1 MRFTIFGLTLSSSWG
16 NGHATV
22 YRALLRALHRRGH
35 EITFFEK
42 DVEYYAFR
50 RDFNVCDF
58 CDLRLYRDW
67 DEVRPDALALT
78 AESDVVIIGSY
89 CPEGARIADEVLSLA
104 RPKKIFYDLDT
115 PVTLARFPVGQPD
128 YIRADQIAEFDL
140 VLSFTGGP
148 ALEQL
153 RQQYGA
159 RQALPLYG
167 CVDPA
172 LYQSVPARDEFRCA
186 LSYMGTHAADRQTK
200 LDEFFL
206 EAARRQPARNFVL
219 AGTLY
224 PWSWTWP
231 PNVRRFDHVAPADHP
246 ALFSSSRLT
255 LNITRAEMAANG
267 WCPSGRF
274 FEAAA
279 CSTPVITD
287 CWPGLEDFF
296 TLGDEVIVARN
307 TEDVLAALQ
316 LSDAELQ
323 AIASRARERTL
334 DQYTGDYRARELLS
348 YLGSSRTAA
357 KEEKLEMAL

>member
-1 MRFTIFGLTLSSSWG
+1 
-16 NGHATV
+16 
-22 YRALLRALHRRGH
+22 
-35 EITFFEK
+35 
-42 DVEYYAFR
+42 
-50 RDFNVCDF
+50 
-58 CDLRLYRDW
+58 
-67 DEVRPDALALT
+67 
-78 AESDVVIIGSY
+78 
-89 CPEGARIADEVLSLA
+89 
-104 RPKKIFYDLDT
+104 
-115 PVTLARFPVGQPD
+115 
-128 YIRADQIAEFDL
+128 
-140 VLSFTGGP
+140 
-148 ALEQL
+148 
-153 RQQYGA
+153 
-159 RQALPLYG
+159 
-167 CVDPA
+167 
-172 LYQSVPARDEFRCA
+172 
-186 LSYMGTHAADRQTK
+186 
-200 LDEFFL
+200 
-206 EAARRQPARNFVL
+206 
-219 AGTLY
+219 
-224 PWSWTWP
+224 
-231 PNVRRFDHVAPADHP
+231 VRRFDHVAPADHP

-334 DQYTGDYRARELLS
+334 DQHTGDCRARELLS